1 MTQNLLTLSSG
12 FPLLYLLNIVSTDED
27 TNSEKL
33 KNAIRRIFTS
43 AFRHKNMVTI
53 SKGKINSDHIFDDE

>member
-12 FPLLYLLNIVSTDED
+12 VPLLYLLNIVSTDED

-43 AFRHKNMVTI
+43 AFKYKNGHYYQSVR
-53 SKGKINSDHIFDDE
+53 